1 MTVEQRPVPQWAR
14 RPELRIGA
22 VVAVALA
29 IGFVVWL
36 VAIRDG
42 SSGSNVTNGVTEV
55 SPDRLRTLSV
65 DVGHPI
71 YWAGPAA
78 ETTYELTRTPSG
90 RIFVRYI
97 PNGIPIGIAN
107 ASFTIVGTYPVA
119 NAYNVTRQLAKKAGE
134 TSFAAPHGGF
144 AVYAQTNST
153 HIYLAYP
160 NQNLQIEV
168 YDPSPK
174 RARSLIASGQVA
186 PVP

>member
-14 RPELRIGA
+14 RPDFRVGA

-42 SSGSNVTNGVTEV
+42 SSSPKSTIGVSEV
-55 SPDRLRTLSV
+55 SPDRLRAISV
-65 DVGHPI
+65 EVGHPI

-78 ETTYELTRTPSG
+78 DTTYELTRTPSG

-97 PNGIPIGIAN
+97 PSGIPLGIAN
-107 ASFTIVGTYPVA
+107 ASFTIVGTYPVPS
-119 NAYNVTRQLAKKAGE
+119 AYRVTHQLAKKAGE
-134 TSFAAPHGGF
+134 TSFAAPRGGF
-144 AVYAQTNST
+144 AAYARTTPT
-153 HIYLAYP
+153 HVYLAYP

-174 RARSLIASGQVA
+174 RVRNLITSGRIA

>member
-1 MTVEQRPVPQWAR
+1 MTVEQRPGAQWAR
-14 RPELRIGA
+14 RPEFRVGA
-22 VVAVALA
+22 VVVVALA

-42 SSGSNVTNGVTEV
+42 SSGSQSTNGATEV
-55 SPDRLRTLSV
+55 SPDRLRALSV
-65 DVGHPI
+65 EVGHPI

-78 ETTYELTRTPSG
+78 DTTYELTRTPSG

-97 PNGIPIGIAN
+97 PSGIPLGIQN

-119 NAYNVTRQLAKKAGE
+119 NASQVTRRLAKKAGGA
-134 TSFAAPHGGF
+134 SFAAPRGGF
-144 AVYAQTNST
+144 AAYTRTKPTHVYV
-153 HIYLAYP
+153 AYP

-168 YDPSPK
+168 YDPTPK
-174 RARSLIASGQVA
+174 RARSLITSGRVA